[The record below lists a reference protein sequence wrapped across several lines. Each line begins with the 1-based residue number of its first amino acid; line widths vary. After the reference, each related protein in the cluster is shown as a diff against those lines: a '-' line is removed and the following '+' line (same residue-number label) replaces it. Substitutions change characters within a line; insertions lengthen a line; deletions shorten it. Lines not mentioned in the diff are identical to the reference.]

1 VKLIMNRRTRTS
13 GGFTLIEMMIAIT
26 VMAILIA
33 VAVPSYRDA
42 SLGSQLRSSA
52 NQLFGSIT
60 LARSEAIKRN
70 AVVTLC
76 ASSDGE
82 TCIGAWEQGW
92 IVLDAGAAMPVIHRQ
107 HAAPTGFRISAT
119 AGLGSLSFQPIGAG
133 ATSTTFTVC
142 RATPSIGKQE
152 RVVTV
157 DATGRGWVKATNLA
171 SCP

>member
-1 VKLIMNRRTRTS
+1 
-13 GGFTLIEMMIAIT
+13 MMIAIT
-26 VMAILIA
+26 VMAVLIA

-42 SLGSQLRSSA
+42 SLGSQLRATA
-52 NQLFGSIT
+52 NELFGSIT

-76 ASSDGE
+76 ASAGGE
-82 TCIGAWEQGW
+82 TCDGGAWEQGW
-92 IVLDAGAAMPVIHRQ
+92 IVLQAGDPPIHRQ
-107 HAAPTGFRISAT
+107 HAARTGFRISA
-119 AGLGSLSFQPIGAG
+119 GLSDLSFQPIGAG
-133 ATSTTFTVC
+133 VTPTTFTVC
-142 RATPSIGKQE
+142 RATPSVGSQE

>member
-1 VKLIMNRRTRTS
+1 
-13 GGFTLIEMMIAIT
+13 MMIAIT
-26 VMAILIA
+26 VMAILMA

-42 SLGSQLRSSA
+42 SLGSQLRATA
-52 NQLFGSIT
+52 NELFGSIT

-76 ASSDGE
+76 VSSDGAA
-82 TCIGAWEQGW
+82 CGAGGWEQGW
-92 IVLDAGAAMPVIHRQ
+92 IVLQGGTVIHRQ
-107 HAAPTGFRISAT
+107 HPAPSGFRISAT
-119 AGLGSLSFQPIGAG
+119 SGLGALNFQPIGAG

-152 RVVTV
+152 RVVSV

>member
-1 VKLIMNRRTRTS
+1 MHRRARTS
-13 GGFTLIEMMIAIT
+13 GGFTLVESLIAVT

-42 SLGSQLRSSA
+42 SLGSQLRSTA
-52 NQLFGSIT
+52 NELYGSIT

-76 ASSDGE
+76 VSADGVA
-82 TCIGAWEQGW
+82 CGAGGWEQGW
-92 IVLDAGAAMPVIHRQ
+92 IVLQGGTVIHRQ
-107 HAAPTGFRISAT
+107 HAVRSGFRISAT
-119 AGLGSLSFQPIGAG
+119 AGLATLNFQPIGAG
-133 ATSTTFTVC
+133 ATSATFTIC
-142 RATPSIGKQE
+142 RATPSIGQQE

-157 DATGRGWVKATNLA
+157 DATGRGWVRATNLA

>member
-1 VKLIMNRRTRTS
+1 MHRHARTS
-13 GGFTLIEMMIAIT
+13 SGFTLTEMMIAIT
-26 VMAILIA
+26 VMAILMA

-42 SLGSQLRSSA
+42 SLGSQLRATA
-52 NQLFGSIT
+52 NELFSSIT

-76 ASSDGE
+76 VSSDGAA
-82 TCIGAWEQGW
+82 CGAGGWEQGW
-92 IVLDAGAAMPVIHRQ
+92 IVLQGGTVIHRQ
-107 HAAPTGFRISAT
+107 HAARTGFRISA
-119 AGLGSLSFQPIGAG
+119 AGGLDTLNFQPIGAG

-157 DATGRGWVKATNLA
+157 DATGRGWVKTANLA